1 MTTSLNDILSQI
13 ESDFLNG
20 QGKITSVVDGTVIQA
35 ILAAYASNL
44 LDLYD
49 TLANT
54 ENQVFVDTATG
65 SYLDRIANLVG
76 CQRKGGEKATG
87 TVTFSRNTPADNDI
101 LIPAGTKV
109 RTQIDSSGNYYIFTT
124 DSDVTLAK
132 GSTSVDATITAEYV
146 GTAYNLPSNTIIVM
160 VDHIAGITAVT
171 NANPTSGGVDVESD
185 EDFRARI
192 PEYISSLA
200 RGTKTALKAGAESV
214 SGVGSATVVEGN
226 PGSVSVY
233 ISATSGDVTQD
244 LIDSV
249 KSTLDDYR
257 SAGVQVN
264 VYGVLS
270 IPVSVTATLSVKSG
284 YSDVQTSVQNALI
297 DFLNKKPQGDSVR
310 ENEIIAIIMDVE
322 GVEDIS
328 SLSKSA
334 HFDGTVLTAVGG
346 ETTANIGHE
355 VIQSGYE
362 VYKNDTLLTD
372 GTDYTLDVNTGVIT
386 FTNALVAN
394 DVIKVV
400 CDYTDTNIGI
410 NQFEKA
416 VAGTVNVT

>member
-244 LIDSV
+244 LINNV

-257 SAGVQVN
+257 SAGVQVS

-270 IPVSVTATLSVKSG
+270 IPVSVTATLSVKDG
-284 YSDVQTSVQNALI
+284 YSGVQTSVQNALI

-310 ENEIIAIIMDVE
+310 ENEIIAVIMDVE

-328 SLSKSA
+328 SLSKTA

>member
-1 MTTSLNDILSQI
+1 MTTSLNDILSQV

-20 QGKITSVVDGTVIQA
+20 QGKITSIVDGTVIQA

-49 TLANT
+49 TLADT

-109 RTQIDSSGNYYIFTT
+109 RTQIDSNGNYYVFTT
-124 DSDVTLAK
+124 DSNVTLTK
-132 GSTSVDATITAEYV
+132 GLTSVDASITAEYV
-146 GTAYNLPSNTIIVM
+146 GTAYNLPSNSIIVM

-200 RGTKTALKAGAESV
+200 RGTKTALKVGAESV
-214 SGVGSATVVEGN
+214 AGVGSATVVEGN
-226 PGSVSVY
+226 PGSVNVY

-249 KSTLDDYR
+249 KTTLDDYR

-270 IPVSVTATLSVKSG
+270 IPVSVTATLSVKDG
-284 YSDVQTSVQNALI
+284 YSGVQTSVQNALI
-297 DFLNKKPQGDSVR
+297 DFLNKKPQGDLVR
-310 ENEIIAIIMDVE
+310 ENEIIAVIMDVE

-328 SLSKSA
+328 SLSKTA

-386 FTNALVAN
+386 FTNALTAN